1 MVHFHFIPRNPI
13 FKKTDFYE
21 HKNKNYVL
29 YIANDS
35 CSAMLIQDVILI
47 TILPLLSFPLPP
59 LSLHPSLPSPLTPPL
74 SIACNS
80 WVYCEIRA
88 EHDPDK
94 NIRKTIEYLKM
105 HECVGVAHHNSSLS
119 IYFIP
124 TSSLSHYLGEW
135 VWSQSGLVYTTVID
149 IKFINLSGL
158 TIEPHPPMLH
168 ALFKG
173 T

>member
-1 MVHFHFIPRNPI
+1 MNYSLG
-13 FKKTDFYE
+13 DFYE
-21 HKNKNYVL
+21 HKNKHYVL
-29 YIANDS
+29 YISDS
-35 CSAMLIQDVILI
+35 CSAMLIQDVTLI
-47 TILPLLSFPLPP
+47 TIYFFLSFPLPA
-59 LSLHPSLPSPLTPPL
+59 PSLPLTPLDLPSPSLPPPPL

-94 NIRKTIEYLKM
+94 NIRKTTEYLKM

-135 VWSQSGLVYTTVID
+135 VWL
-149 IKFINLSGL
+149 KWAC
-158 TIEPHPPMLH
+158 LH
-168 ALFKG
+168 NRY
-173 T
+173 